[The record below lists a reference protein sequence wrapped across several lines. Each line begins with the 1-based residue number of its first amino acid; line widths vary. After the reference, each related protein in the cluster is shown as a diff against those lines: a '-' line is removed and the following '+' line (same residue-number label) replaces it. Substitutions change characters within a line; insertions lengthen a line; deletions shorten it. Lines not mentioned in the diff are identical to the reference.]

1 MKRTLFAAA
10 ALVLLSA
17 CSDTTQPPLAG
28 VLVTMT
34 GNSFGRNPNTGI
46 ATVPYVVFNSTG
58 AIIEIP
64 VCSQRVAAVVEKQ
77 NGAQWEVVSSPTCEE
92 EPGSVPIQLQP
103 GSRLSSEALLNVPG
117 HYRLRILFR
126 ASGQTVQLESVSPEF
141 DVG

>member
-1 MKRTLFAAA
+1 MKRTLFAA

-34 GNSFGRNPNTGI
+34 GNSFGRNPSTGI

-58 AIIEIP
+58 AVIAIP
-64 VCSQRVAAVVEKQ
+64 VCSQRVAAIVEKR
-77 NGAQWEVVSSPTCEE
+77 NGAVWEVVSSPTCEE
-92 EPGSVPIQLQP
+92 APGSVPLQLQP
-103 GSRLSSEALLNVPG
+103 GNRLSSEALLDVPG
-117 HYRLRILFR
+117 HYRLRITFTV
-126 ASGQTVQLESVSPEF
+126 SGQTTQLETLSPEF

>member
-1 MKRTLFAAA
+1 MKKTLLAA
-10 ALVLLSA
+10 ALLLLSA

-34 GNSFGRNPNTGI
+34 GNSFGRNSTTGI

-58 AIIEIP
+58 AIIAVPI
-64 VCSQRVAAVVEKQ
+64 CSQRVAAVVERR
-77 NGAQWEVVSSPTCEE
+77 NGATWEVVDSPTCEE
-92 EPGSVPIQLQP
+92 APGSVPAQLQP
-103 GSRLSSEALLNVPG
+103 GSRLSSEALLDVPG
-117 HYRLRILFR
+117 HYRLRIPFT